1 MITNLNDI
9 AISSKPQLFVSQK
22 KSSLHHVID
31 KLITLTGP
39 ADVHIVSYSVS
50 DAALRALCTM
60 KTKGAIK
67 SLSFIFDDSVKK
79 HKLSLCVFASN
90 FSKKVMFIST
100 HIKLVCI
107 ENEKY
112 KIAVITSANLTENL
126 QSELYEIVGEPELA
140 SSCFKLYAALSSN
153 AERFTYVN

>member
-1 MITNLNDI
+1 MITNINDI
-9 AISSKPQLFVSQK
+9 AIGGKPQLFVSQK

-50 DAALRALCTM
+50 DAALRTLCTL

-67 SLSFIFDDSVKK
+67 NLSFILDDSVKK

-90 FSKKVMFIST
+90 FSEKVMFTST

-107 ENEKY
+107 ENQSH
-112 KIAVITSANLTENL
+112 KIAVLTSANLTENL
-126 QSELYEIVGEPELA
+126 RSELYEIVSDPELI
-140 SSCFKLYAALSSN
+140 SECFKLYTLLSFN
-153 AERFTYVN
+153 AELFTYVN